1 MTYSPEARSRDRCTA
16 VTKPSAPAP
25 RRMYALQAGRNSSL
39 GTEPSSPPNA
49 PDSSRAL
56 VPASMPLP
64 DTSTSATSSVLASQN
79 DTTKSPSNEEPPAG
93 LSTTAEPHPSPRLGS
108 LP

>member
-1 MTYSPEARSRDRCTA
+1 MTYSPEARSSDRCTA

-25 RRMYALQAGRNSSL
+25 RRIYALQAGRNSSL

-56 VPASMPLP
+56 VPASIPLP
-64 DTSTSATSSVLASQN
+64 DTSTRATSSVLPSQN
-79 DTTKSPSNEEPPAG
+79 DTTKSPPNDEPPAG
-93 LSTTAEPHPSPRLGS
+93 LSTSEDPQPSPSLGS